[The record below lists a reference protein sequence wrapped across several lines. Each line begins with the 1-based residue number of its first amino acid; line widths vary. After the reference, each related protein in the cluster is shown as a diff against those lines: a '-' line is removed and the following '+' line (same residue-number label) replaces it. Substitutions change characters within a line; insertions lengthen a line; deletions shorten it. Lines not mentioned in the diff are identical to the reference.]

1 MLVDYVV
8 NASLYTLKLSKALV
22 KFMEALCSS
31 SLVEKIELFDGSD
44 DAYGGVVVE
53 MKEPMDSELFAS
65 VLRASLLQWTQQGKK
80 GVWIKLS
87 IKLAYLI
94 EPTVEQG
101 FRYHHAEPS
110 YLMLVK
116 WIPRTSDTLP
126 PNASHRVG
134 IGAFVMNDAGEVLVV
149 QEKSGIFKGTGV
161 WKFPTG
167 VVEEGEE
174 LHEAAIR
181 EVKEEAGIE
190 AEFLEV
196 LAFSQSLNSFFGK
209 SDLFF
214 VCMLRP
220 LSLNIQ
226 KQDSEIEAARW
237 IPLEEYTAQ
246 PFIQKHEQF
255 KLIANVCLEKTRN
268 KYTGFT
274 AVPTTSAF
282 STERNQLYLHK
293 KDLNSLN

>member
-65 VLRASLLQWTQQGKK
+65 VLRASLLQWTQQ
-80 GVWIKLS
+80 
-87 IKLAYLI
+87 
-94 EPTVEQG
+94 QG

-134 IGAFVMNDAGEVLVV
+134 IGALVLNDEGQVLVV

>member
-65 VLRASLLQWTQQGKK
+65 VLRASLLQWTQQ
-80 GVWIKLS
+80 
-87 IKLAYLI
+87 
-94 EPTVEQG
+94 QG